1 MVNGSTLDSLRTAAL
16 RRNAHDN
23 QRNDGETMTD
33 STSYTSIAAGPNW
46 ANRLV
51 GLADICELM
60 AATWA
65 FPADGALA
73 GALVDG
79 SYRADLHGC
88 LVDAGMEDALSKMAC
103 DALDV
108 FAGREANELAGA
120 LKRGHSILFM
130 APGAKVPV
138 WPYEA
143 AFRFVAAGRSGAPS
157 LFRSPI
163 ELDVER
169 AMREAGVLP
178 EHARTEPPDS
188 LWGEFG
194 FMAYLLAQ
202 SAGHRASKD
211 EAGLDTCLERAQA
224 FARDHM
230 ATWVPAFM
238 EKAAQ
243 EALNRETDLG
253 REYAAL
259 ANVGAICWSALVAN
273 LDV

>member
-1 MVNGSTLDSLRTAAL
+1 
-16 RRNAHDN
+16 
-23 QRNDGETMTD
+23 MTD
-33 STSYTSIAAGPNW
+33 FTSCTPIPAG
-46 ANRLV
+46 ANQTHQLV

-60 AATWA
+60 AATWT
-65 FPADGALA
+65 FPANGALA

-79 SYRADLHGC
+79 SYEADLRGC
-88 LVDAGMEDALSKMAC
+88 LADAEAESALVEGAC
-103 DALDV
+103 DELDAFV
-108 FAGREANELAGA
+108 GHEADELAEA
-120 LKRGHSILFM
+120 LKRGHSVLFM

-143 AFRFVAAGRSGAPS
+143 AFKFVAAGRSGAPS

-169 AMREAGVLP
+169 MMREAGVLP
-178 EHARTEPPDS
+178 EHARSEPPDS

-202 SAGHRASKD
+202 AAGCLKANDMARCDEWLGRARAFASK
-211 EAGLDTCLERAQA
+211 
-224 FARDHM
+224 HM

-238 EKAAQ
+238 EMATE
-243 EALNRETDLG
+243 EALSERHSHG

-259 ANVGAICWSALVAN
+259 AHVGATCWNVLASKLGV
-273 LDV
+273 